1 MNHIAEH
8 IKAVFFDHDDTLV
21 NTIEP
26 IWKLHKHV
34 AREHY
39 GKNLTDKELSEHWGK
54 PLEQL
59 VSILY
64 GTDDLETAITHISR
78 YHEIYKK
85 RFFDTTIPILKRLH
99 EAHKL
104 VGIITATSREYLE
117 MDLTN
122 HAAARK
128 FIDYTQASDD
138 TQFHKPDPRVFEPA
152 LSWLK
157 EHSIQPEEV
166 LYVGDSLNDAAAAL
180 GAGLNFL
187 GVETG
192 LFTAAQFRKLGHR
205 SIPALT
211 NFFD

>member
-26 IWKLHKHV
+26 IWKLHKH
-34 AREHY
+34 
-39 GKNLTDKELSEHWGK
+39 
-54 PLEQL
+54 
-59 VSILY
+59 
-64 GTDDLETAITHISR
+64 
-78 YHEIYKK
+78 
-85 RFFDTTIPILKRLH
+85 
-99 EAHKL
+99 
-104 VGIITATSREYLE
+104 
-117 MDLTN
+117 
-122 HAAARK
+122 
-128 FIDYTQASDD
+128 
-138 TQFHKPDPRVFEPA
+138 DPRVFEPA

-157 EHSIQPEEV
+157 ERSIQPEEV

-180 GAGLNFL
+180 GAGFSFL